1 MSAAPSEPQDDVSE
15 ISDREEE
22 TALPV
27 KHKKASKEDH
37 CQSGSSKKKKK
48 KKLKSKKK
56 GKPNLSHPRSLGY
69 SDVILRLF

>member
-1 MSAAPSEPQDDVSE
+1 MSAAPSEPLDDVSE

-27 KHKKASKEDH
+27 KHKKASKEEH
-37 CQSGSSKKKKK
+37 HHQSGSSKK

-56 GKPNLSHPRSLGY
+56 GMHNLSHPPSSGY